1 MIQFD
6 SSFLID
12 LREEVAREAPGAA
25 FEFIESLDAGELL
38 AVSAHV
44 LSELRVGAELAKHQL
59 QMHEVLDQF
68 LSGFLTIYP
77 DHRFPAAYARAWLAT
92 NRGKRTVPAMDLLIA
107 TAALIEDAPL
117 VTRNVK
123 DFSRIPG
130 LRVLSY

>member
-12 LREEVAREAPGAA
+12 LREEIAREAPGAA

-38 AVSAHV
+38 AVSVHV
-44 LSELRVGAELAKHQL
+44 LAELRVGAELSKHQL
-59 QMHEVLDQF
+59 QLHEALDQF
-68 LSGFLTIYP
+68 LNGFLTVYP
-77 DHRFPAAYARAWLAT
+77 DHRFAAAYARTWLAT
-92 NRGKRTVPAMDLLIA
+92 NRSKRTVPTMDLLIA
-107 TAALIEDAPL
+107 TAAIIEDASL